1 MSDQDILLQ
10 DRIEFLASYSETMF
24 KEELFNL
31 GIENVKTIK
40 TFFKGQI
47 HLPLMDGP
55 YIKWVIY
62 KCIKLFCF
70 SSEFDKTW

>member
-31 GIENVKTIK
+31 GMLQIK
-40 TFFKGQI
+40 SFLKEIWITKFK
-47 HLPLMDGP
+47 
-55 YIKWVIY
+55 
-62 KCIKLFCF
+62 
-70 SSEFDKTW
+70 

>member
-40 TFFKGQI
+40 TFF
-47 HLPLMDGP
+47 
-55 YIKWVIY
+55 
-62 KCIKLFCF
+62 
-70 SSEFDKTW
+70 